1 MDTIVIYA
9 MAIIFLG
16 SFIQTTIGFGMAIVA
31 APLLLH
37 LSAEYLPAP
46 IIMVS
51 LFTALLTTLH
61 NRKSIEIGGLK
72 MAIIGRIPGS
82 VAGAWLLLY
91 VSVSTLSLWLG
102 IFVLISLAIGLLPI
116 RIEPNPKRMAIAG
129 FISGFMGTSS
139 GIGGPPIALLL
150 QHQEATKLRS
160 NLAAFFLLSSIISL
174 IIQWAIGYL
183 NINHLLLTLP
193 LLPAAWAGN
202 IAGQYSTKYLP
213 QTLIRYLTLGLC
225 FMAGLAAIY
234 EGLST
239 ATLL

>member
-1 MDTIVIYA
+1 MDIIVIYA
-9 MAIIFLG
+9 MVIIFLG

-37 LSAEYLPAP
+37 LSTEYLPAP

-91 VSVSTLSLWLG
+91 VSVNTLSLWLG
-102 IFVLISLAIGLLPI
+102 IFVLISLAISLLPI

-129 FISGFMGTSS
+129 FMSGFMGTSS

-150 QHQEATKLRS
+150 QHQGATQLRS

-193 LLPAAWAGN
+193 LLPAAWVGN
-202 IAGQYSTKYLP
+202 LVGQFSTKYLP
-213 QTLIRYLTLGLC
+213 QTLIRHLTLALC
-225 FMAGLAAIY
+225 FMAGSVAIY
-234 EGLST
+234 EGLFPAS
-239 ATLL
+239 LL